1 MVLVDAGGV
10 GMGIGLTAICGVVV
24 LLVGLIL
31 AFWAVSIYNG
41 LVLLK
46 NNIRKSWSNI
56 DVLLKQRSSEIP
68 NLVEAVKG
76 YMKHEK
82 GVLEAVTKARTE
94 FMNAQTVAEKA
105 KADGMLAGAL
115 KTLFAV
121 AESYPQLRATENF
134 QQLQSRISAIESQ
147 IADRREFYNDSVNT
161 YNIKIKQIP
170 DMFVA
175 GILGYGSEPFF
186 KVSEEERADI
196 KVKF

>member
-1 MVLVDAGGV
+1 MDLS
-10 GMGIGLTAICGVVV
+10 GLGLGTTCVCIPVV
-24 LLVGLIL
+24 LLVGII
-31 AFWAVSIYNG
+31 AAVWGVSIYNG
-41 LVLLK
+41 LVMLK

-82 GVLEAVTKARTE
+82 GVLEAVTKARTLS
-94 FMNAQTVAEKA
+94 MNAQTMTEKA
-105 KADGMLAGAL
+105 KADGALTGAL

-121 AESYPQLRATENF
+121 AESYPQLRASENF
-134 QQLQSRISAIESQ
+134 QQLQNRISAIESQ

-170 DMFVA
+170 ATFVA
-175 GILGYGSEPFF
+175 RMLGYGSEPFF
-186 KVSEEERADI
+186 KVSEEERADV